1 MIIELPQVGESVT
14 EGTITQWLKQVGD
27 RVEKYDVIAEVLTD
41 KVSMELP
48 APATGV
54 LTEILV
60 EEGQTVPMGAPIAAI
75 RTESEAE
82 TDSQPVDRQPA
93 AASAQSPQSGSIDRT
108 GVLLKDV
115 APVGPTGSGALESA
129 AASQAAEPPPSTTK
143 PDGKRRRYSPAV
155 TRLAEQHGVD
165 LTQVSGSGI
174 NGRITRKDVLAFIE
188 TATQPQAAPIAA
200 APVIPPA
207 ADTPTAMQADVD
219 TTAATPAAA
228 QTQSAP
234 SGCADEERVPLSAVR
249 RMIAANMVRSASEIP
264 AAWSITEVD
273 VSGLVRRREAVKDAF
288 RQREGV
294 NITYLAFV
302 VKAVAQSLKEN
313 PLLNSSWD
321 GDAILLK
328 KRVNIGIAVAA
339 PDGLVVPVI
348 LDADTLSVAGIAKRV
363 ADLTQRARQGRL
375 SVDDVQFGTFTL
387 NNTGALGSV
396 ASQPIINHPQAAI
409 LTTEAIVKRPMVV
422 GDAIAIRSMMN
433 ICLTFDHRIMDGAE
447 ASAFTNAVKRRL
459 ESIADDTGIY

>member
-48 APATGV
+48 APAAGI

-60 EEGQTVPMGAPIAAI
+60 EEGQTIPMGAPIAAI

-82 TDSQPVDRQPA
+82 TDSQPVDRQSA
-93 AASAQSPQSGSIDRT
+93 AAPAQPPPSENIDRT

-129 AASQAAEPPPSTTK
+129 AASQAAEPPPSVAK

-165 LTQVSGSGI
+165 LAQVSGTGI

-188 TATQPQAAPIAA
+188 TAAQPQTVPIAA
-200 APVIPPA
+200 APAISHA
-207 ADTPTAMQADVD
+207 ADTPTAMPADVD
-219 TTAATPAAA
+219 TAAVSPA
-228 QTQSAP
+228 
-234 SGCADEERVPLSAVR
+234 GCADEERVPLSAVR
-249 RMIAANMVRSASEIP
+249 RMIAANMARSASEIP

-321 GDAILLK
+321 GAAILLK

-348 LDADTLSVAGIAKRV
+348 RDADTLSVAGLAKRV

-375 SVDDVQFGTFTL
+375 TVEDVQFGTFTL
-387 NNTGALGSV
+387 NNTGALGSA

-409 LTTEAIVKRPMVV
+409 LTTEAIVKRPVVV

-447 ASAFTNAVKRRL
+447 ASAFTNAIKRRL
-459 ESIADDTGIY
+459 EAIADDTGIY

>member
-14 EGTITQWLKQVGD
+14 EGTITQWIKRVGD
-27 RVEKYDVIAEVLTD
+27 RVEKYDVIAEILTD

-48 APATGV
+48 SPAAGV

-60 EEGQTVPMGAPIAAI
+60 EEGQTVPMGAPIAAL

-82 TDSQPVDRQPA
+82 TDSQPVDRHPA
-93 AASAQSPQSGSIDRT
+93 AASTQPPQSESIDRT

-129 AASQAAEPPPSTTK
+129 AASQAAETPTSAAK
-143 PDGKRRRYSPAV
+143 PVGRRRRYSPAV

-174 NGRITRKDVLAFIE
+174 NGRITRNDVLAFIE
-188 TATQPQAAPIAA
+188 TAAQTQTAPIAA
-200 APVIPPA
+200 APAMDPAADTPIATPAA
-207 ADTPTAMQADVD
+207 ADTPTAK
-219 TTAATPAAA
+219 PAAA
-228 QTQSAP
+228 PAP
-234 SGCADEERVPLSAVR
+234 AGSADEERVPLSAVR
-249 RMIAANMVRSASEIP
+249 RMIAANMARSASEIP

-321 GDAILLK
+321 GDAVLLK

-363 ADLTQRARQGRL
+363 ADLTARARQGSL
-375 SVDDVQFGTFTL
+375 SVDDVQCGTFTL

-409 LTTEAIVKRPMVV
+409 LTTEAIVKRPVVV

-459 ESIADDTGIY
+459 EAVADDTGIY

>member
-1 MIIELPQVGESVT
+1 MIIEIPQVGESVT

-27 RVEKYDVIAEVLTD
+27 RVEKYDVIAEILTD

-48 APATGV
+48 APAAGV

-82 TDSQPVDRQPA
+82 SDSQPVDRQPA
-93 AASAQSPQSGSIDRT
+93 AAYGQSPQSGSIDRT

-115 APVGPTGSGALESA
+115 APVGPTGSGALEST
-129 AASQAAEPPPSTTK
+129 AASQAAEPPLSVAK
-143 PDGKRRRYSPAV
+143 VDAKRRRYSPAV

-188 TATQPQAAPIAA
+188 TAAQTQAAPIAA
-200 APVIPPA
+200 TPTVSPA
-207 ADTPTAMQADVD
+207 ADKPTAP
-219 TTAATPAAA
+219 PALA
-228 QTQSAP
+228 QTQAP
-234 SGCADEERVPLSAVR
+234 PAGSADEERMPLSAVR

-273 VSGLVRRREAVKDAF
+273 VSGLVRRREAVKNAF
-288 RQREGV
+288 REREGV
-294 NITYLAFV
+294 NITHLAFV

-348 LDADTLSVAGIAKRV
+348 RDADTLSVAGIAKRV

-409 LTTEAIVKRPMVV
+409 LTTEAIVKRPVVV

-447 ASAFTNAVKRRL
+447 ASTFTNAVKRRL

>member
-48 APATGV
+48 APAAGV

-60 EEGQTVPMGAPIAAI
+60 EEGQTVPMGAPIASI
-75 RTESEAE
+75 RTEIEAE
-82 TDSQPVDRQPA
+82 SDSHPVDRQPA
-93 AASAQSPQSGSIDRT
+93 AASDQPPQSESIDRT

-129 AASQAAEPPPSTTK
+129 AASKAAEPPPSVAK

-165 LTQVSGSGI
+165 LTQVSGTGI

-188 TATQPQAAPIAA
+188 TAPQPQATPIAA
-200 APVIPPA
+200 APAISPA
-207 ADTPTAMQADVD
+207 VDTPTAPPAVAD
-219 TTAATPAAA
+219 TTAATPTAAP
-228 QTQSAP
+228 TQVAP
-234 SGCADEERVPLSAVR
+234 AGSADEERVPLSAVR
-249 RMIAANMVRSASEIP
+249 RMIAANMVRSASEVP

-273 VSGLVRRREAVKDAF
+273 VSGLVQRREAVKDVF

-348 LDADTLSVAGIAKRV
+348 RDADTLSVAGIAKRV

-409 LTTEAIVKRPMVV
+409 LTTESIVKHPVVV

-447 ASAFTNAVKRRL
+447 ASAFTNAVKCRL
-459 ESIADDTGIY
+459 EAIVDDAGIY

>member
-48 APATGV
+48 APATGI

-82 TDSQPVDRQPA
+82 ADSQPVDRQPA
-93 AASAQSPQSGSIDRT
+93 AASAQSPQSESIDRT

-129 AASQAAEPPPSTTK
+129 AASQAAQPPPSVAK

-165 LTQVSGSGI
+165 LTQVSGTGI
-174 NGRITRKDVLAFIE
+174 NGRITRKDVLGFIE
-188 TATQPQAAPIAA
+188 TAAQPQVVS
-200 APVIPPA
+200 VISPA
-207 ADTPTAMQADVD
+207 ADAPVATPAVADATAVS
-219 TTAATPAAA
+219 PAAA
-228 QTQSAP
+228 QTQSVP
-234 SGCADEERVPLSAVR
+234 TGSADEERVPLSAVR

-348 LDADTLSVAGIAKRV
+348 RDADTLSVAGIAKRI

-409 LTTEAIVKRPMVV
+409 LTTEAIVKHPVVV

-459 ESIADDTGIY
+459 EAIADDTGIY

>member
-48 APATGV
+48 APAAGV

-60 EEGQTVPMGAPIAAI
+60 DEGQTVPMGAPIAAI

-82 TDSQPVDRQPA
+82 TDSPPVDRQPTV
-93 AASAQSPQSGSIDRT
+93 ASDQPPPSESIDRT

-115 APVGPTGSGALESA
+115 APVGPTGSGAIESA
-129 AASQAAEPPPSTTK
+129 AVSQAAQPPPSVAK

-188 TATQPQAAPIAA
+188 TTAQPQVA
-200 APVIPPA
+200 PA
-207 ADTPTAMQADVD
+207 ADTPTAA
-219 TTAATPAAA
+219 PA
-228 QTQSAP
+228 
-234 SGCADEERVPLSAVR
+234 GGADEERVPLSAVR

-288 RQREGV
+288 HQREGV

-348 LDADTLSVAGIAKRV
+348 RDADTLSVAGIAKRV

-375 SVDDVQFGTFTL
+375 SVTDVQFGTFTL

-409 LTTEAIVKRPMVV
+409 LTTEAIVKRPVVV

-459 ESIADDTGIY
+459 EAIADDTGIY

>member
-48 APATGV
+48 APAAGL

-75 RTESEAE
+75 RTESEPE
-82 TDSQPVDRQPA
+82 TDSQPVERHPA
-93 AASAQSPQSGSIDRT
+93 AAPVQPPQSGSIDRT

-129 AASQAAEPPPSTTK
+129 AALQAAEPQLSAAK
-143 PDGKRRRYSPAV
+143 PDGKRRRYSPTV

-165 LTQVSGSGI
+165 LTQVSGTGI
-174 NGRITRKDVLAFIE
+174 NGRITRKDVLAFID
-188 TATQPQAAPIAA
+188 TAAQPQVVSAISPA
-200 APVIPPA
+200 VDTPA
-207 ADTPTAMQADVD
+207 AMPADVD
-219 TTAATPAAA
+219 TTAVSPTIE
-228 QTQSAP
+228 QTQIAPAGSAD
-234 SGCADEERVPLSAVR
+234 GERVPLSAVR

-273 VSGLVRRREAVKDAF
+273 VSGLVRRREAIKDAF

-348 LDADTLSVAGIAKRV
+348 RDADTLSVAGIAKRI

-375 SVDDVQFGTFTL
+375 GVEDVQFGTFTL

-409 LTTEAIVKRPMVV
+409 LTTEAIVKRPVVV

-447 ASAFTNAVKRRL
+447 ASAFTNAVKCRL
-459 ESIADDTGIY
+459 EAIADDTGIY

>member
-14 EGTITQWLKQVGD
+14 EGTITQWLKRVGD
-27 RVEKYDVIAEVLTD
+27 RVEKYDVIAEILTD

-48 APATGV
+48 SPAAGV

-60 EEGQTVPMGAPIAAI
+60 EEGQTVPMGAPIAAL

-82 TDSQPVDRQPA
+82 IDSHPDDRQPA
-93 AASAQSPQSGSIDRT
+93 AAPAQPPQSESIDRT

-129 AASQAAEPPPSTTK
+129 AAAQAAEPPPSAVK
-143 PDGKRRRYSPAV
+143 PASRRRRYSPAV
-155 TRLAEQHGVD
+155 TRLAEQHSVD

-188 TATQPQAAPIAA
+188 TAAQTQTAPVAA
-200 APVIPPA
+200 APAISPA
-207 ADTPTAMQADVD
+207 VDTPTAASAAAD
-219 TTAATPAAA
+219 TTAVSPAAP
-228 QTQSAP
+228 TQSAP
-234 SGCADEERVPLSAVR
+234 AGSADEERVPLSAVR
-249 RMIAANMVRSASEIP
+249 RMIAANMARSASEIP

-321 GDAILLK
+321 GDAVLLK

-348 LDADTLSVAGIAKRV
+348 RDADTLSVAGIAMRV
-363 ADLTQRARQGRL
+363 ADLTARARQGRL
-375 SVDDVQFGTFTL
+375 SVDDMQCGTFTL

-396 ASQPIINHPQAAI
+396 ASQPIINHLQAAI
-409 LTTEAIVKRPMVV
+409 LTTEAIVKRPVVV
-422 GDAIAIRSMMN
+422 GDAIAIRAMMN

-447 ASAFTNAVKRRL
+447 ASAFANAVKRRL
-459 ESIADDTGIY
+459 EAIADDTGIY

>member
-14 EGTITQWLKQVGD
+14 EGTITQWLKRVGD

-48 APATGV
+48 APAAGV

-75 RTESEAE
+75 RTENEAE
-82 TDSQPVDRQPA
+82 TDSPPVDWHPA
-93 AASAQSPQSGSIDRT
+93 AAPAQPPQSGSIDRT

-129 AASQAAEPPPSTTK
+129 AASQVAEPPTSAANI
-143 PDGKRRRYSPAV
+143 DAKRRRYSPAV

-188 TATQPQAAPIAA
+188 TAIQPQVVSAIS
-200 APVIPPA
+200 
-207 ADTPTAMQADVD
+207 PTADASAATPADVD
-219 TTAATPAAA
+219 TTAVSPAAAA

-234 SGCADEERVPLSAVR
+234 AGSADEERVPLSAVR

-302 VKAVAQSLKEN
+302 VKSVAQSLKEN

-348 LDADTLSVAGIAKRV
+348 RDADTLSVAGIAKRI

-375 SVDDVQFGTFTL
+375 SVEDVQFGTFTL

-409 LTTEAIVKRPMVV
+409 LTIEAIVKRPVVV

-447 ASAFTNAVKRRL
+447 ASAFTNAVKHRL
-459 ESIADDTGIY
+459 EAIADDAGIY

>member
-27 RVEKYDVIAEVLTD
+27 RVEKYDVIAEILTD

-48 APATGV
+48 APAAGV

-82 TDSQPVDRQPA
+82 AESQPLDRQPA
-93 AASAQSPQSGSIDRT
+93 AASAQSPQSESIDRT

-115 APVGPTGSGALESA
+115 APVGPTGSGAIESA
-129 AASQAAEPPPSTTK
+129 AASQAAEPPLTVAN
-143 PDGKRRRYSPAV
+143 PDDRRRRYSPAV
-155 TRLAEQHGVD
+155 TRLAKQHGVD

-188 TATQPQAAPIAA
+188 TAIQPQTA
-200 APVIPPA
+200 PA
-207 ADTPTAMQADVD
+207 ADTPTATPADVD
-219 TTAATPAAA
+219 TTAVSPTAA
-228 QTQSAP
+228 QTQATPAGS
-234 SGCADEERVPLSAVR
+234 ADEERVPLSAVR

-273 VSGLVRRREAVKDAF
+273 VSGLVRRREAVKDVF

-348 LDADTLSVAGIAKRV
+348 RDADTLSVAGIAKRI

-396 ASQPIINHPQAAI
+396 SSQPIINHPQAAI
-409 LTTEAIVKRPMVV
+409 LTTEGIVKRPVVV

-459 ESIADDTGIY
+459 EAITDDTGIY

>member
-48 APATGV
+48 APAAGV

-60 EEGQTVPMGAPIAAI
+60 DEGQTVPMGAPIAAI

-82 TDSQPVDRQPA
+82 TDSPPVDRQSDPA
-93 AASAQSPQSGSIDRT
+93 PDQPPQSESIDRT

-129 AASQAAEPPPSTTK
+129 AASQAAEPSLSVAK
-143 PDGKRRRYSPAV
+143 VDAKRRRYSPAV

-174 NGRITRKDVLAFIE
+174 NGRITRKDVLAFID
-188 TATQPQAAPIAA
+188 TAAQPQIA
-200 APVIPPA
+200 PA
-207 ADTPTAMQADVD
+207 ADTPTAMPADVD
-219 TTAATPAAA
+219 TTAVSPAAA
-228 QTQSAP
+228 QTHAAP
-234 SGCADEERVPLSAVR
+234 AGSADEGRVPLSAVR

-348 LDADTLSVAGIAKRV
+348 RDADTLSVAGIAKRV

-409 LTTEAIVKRPMVV
+409 LTTEAIVKRPVVV

-447 ASAFTNAVKRRL
+447 ASTFTNAVKRRL

>member
-48 APATGV
+48 APAAGV
-54 LTEILV
+54 LTEILA

-82 TDSQPVDRQPA
+82 ADSQPASDPAQPT
-93 AASAQSPQSGSIDRT
+93 QSGSIDRT

-129 AASQAAEPPPSTTK
+129 AASQAAEPPTSVAN
-143 PDGKRRRYSPAV
+143 PDAKRRRYSPAV
-155 TRLAEQHGVD
+155 TRLAERHGVD
-165 LTQVSGSGI
+165 LTQVSGTGI

-188 TATQPQAAPIAA
+188 IAIQPQTA
-200 APVIPPA
+200 PA
-207 ADTPTAMQADVD
+207 ADAPTATPATAD
-219 TTAATPAAA
+219 TTAVSPDAA

-234 SGCADEERVPLSAVR
+234 AGSADEERVPLSAVR

-348 LDADTLSVAGIAKRV
+348 RDADTLSVAGIAKRV
-363 ADLTQRARQGRL
+363 ADLTLRARQGRL
-375 SVDDVQFGTFTL
+375 GVEDVQFGTFTL

-409 LTTEAIVKRPMVV
+409 LTTEAIVKRPVVV

-459 ESIADDTGIY
+459 EAIADDAGIY